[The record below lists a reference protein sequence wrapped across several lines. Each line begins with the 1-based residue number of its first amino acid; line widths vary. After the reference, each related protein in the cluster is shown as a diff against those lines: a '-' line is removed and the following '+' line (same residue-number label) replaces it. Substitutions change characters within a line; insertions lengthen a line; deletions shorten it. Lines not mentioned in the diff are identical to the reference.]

1 VKKRSRIEIAREIVA
16 SLKKEMQKLRL
27 TESVRNDLGARAAQT
42 VEKPAVG
49 RAQLWLGLC
58 KIHVRLH

>member
-16 SLKKEMQKLRL
+16 SLKKEMQKPRL

-42 VEKPAVG
+42 VEKPANLSV
-49 RAQLWLGLC
+49 RA
-58 KIHVRLH
+58 